1 MEVDVGRKRAV
12 RIFVAGASG
21 AIGRPLIRQLVAA
34 GHDVSGTTRRQERA
48 EEIQAA
54 GAKAVVCD
62 VLDGSALEAAV
73 AEAAPE
79 VVVNQLTS
87 LPEDFNPR
95 TIDYSATNRVR
106 EEGGGNLMKAALAAG
121 ARRYVTQSIAFIYAP
136 EGDWVKDEEARPFE
150 EAPPPFDEG
159 ERAMLAHERE
169 VLGTDGIE
177 GVVLRY
183 GQFYGP
189 GTYYTPGSGS
199 IAKQVEKRMLPV
211 IGPGTGTSSFI
222 HVEDAASATVAAL
235 DRCGPGIYNV
245 TDDEPAPAKEWLP
258 IYAEALG
265 AKRPRRVPTWLA
277 RLVGGKMAVEFG
289 VNLRGASNAKAKR
302 ELGWQ
307 PRYPTWR
314 QGFREALG

>member
-1 MEVDVGRKRAV
+1 VKV
-12 RIFVAGASG
+12 FVAGASG
-21 AIGRPLIRQLVAA
+21 AIGKPLMRQLAAA
-34 GHDVSGTTRRQERA
+34 GHEVTGTTRHQERA
-48 EEIQAA
+48 EGIRGA

-62 VLDGSALEAAV
+62 VFDREALVTAV
-73 AEAAPE
+73 REAAPE

-95 TIDYSATNRVR
+95 KIDYGPTNRVR
-106 EEGGGNLMKAALAAG
+106 EEGGRNLMAAALAVG

-189 GTYYTPGSGS
+189 GTYYTQGSGS
-199 IAKQVEKRMLPV
+199 IARQVEKRMLPL
-211 IGPGTGTSSFI
+211 IGPATGTSSFI
-222 HVEDAASATVAAL
+222 HVEDGARATVAAL
-235 DRCGPGIYNV
+235 DHGAPGIYNV
-245 TDDEPAPAKEWLP
+245 TDDEPSPAREWLP
-258 IYAEALG
+258 VYAEALG
-265 AKRPRRVPTWLA
+265 AKPPRRVPVWLA
-277 RLVGGKMAVEFG
+277 RLIGGRMAVEFG

-307 PRYPTWR
+307 PRYATWR
-314 QGFREALG
+314 DGFREALDA